1 MFKRNEISSRRREGR
16 GRREFRFRRQRGI
29 ASCAALPLAAML
41 SAGCYR
47 YVPIPN
53 GTPAEHE
60 EVRVRITEN
69 AAGRLVKDLGVY
81 TTQLDGQYAL
91 QGRDS
96 VSLAVPIDR
105 QYQGVTVG
113 STTQTLYLGRSEVV
127 DVSRRQFDRGR
138 TVLLSAGIAAGFA
151 VLAASIVQIADPND
165 PSDNH
170 PIQPPPSVRRPV
182 AHGFTVRIP
191 LP

>member
-1 MFKRNEISSRRREGR
+1 MFKRNEIHSRRREVR
-16 GRREFRFRRQRGI
+16 GRREFRFRRQRFI
-29 ASCAALPLAAML
+29 ASRAALALAAL
-41 SAGCYR
+41 VAGGCYR
-47 YVPIPN
+47 YVPIQDE
-53 GTPAEHE
+53 GSAQHE
-60 EVRVRITEN
+60 QVRVRITED

-81 TTQLDGQYAL
+81 TTQLDGQYAQ
-91 QGRDS
+91 QGHDS

-127 DVSRRQFDRGR
+127 QVSRRQFDRGR
-138 TVLLSAGIAAGFA
+138 TVLLSAGIVAGFA
-151 VLAASIVQIADPND
+151 ALAASIVQIGDPND

-170 PIQPPPSVRRPV
+170 PVPPPPSVRRPV
-182 AHGFTVRIP
+182 THGFTVRIP

>member
-1 MFKRNEISSRRREGR
+1 LNG
-16 GRREFRFRRQRGI
+16 
-29 ASCAALPLAAML
+29 A
-41 SAGCYR
+41 CYR
-47 YVPIPN
+47 YVPIRN
-53 GTPAEHE
+53 ETPGPHE
-60 EVRVRITEN
+60 DVRVRITEN

-91 QGRDS
+91 QGNDS

-127 DVSRRQFDRGR
+127 EVSRREFDRGR
-138 TVLLSAGIAAGFA
+138 TVLLSAGIVAGFA
-151 VLAASIVQIADPND
+151 ALAASIVQIADPND

-170 PIQPPPSVRRPV
+170 PVPPPPSVRRPV
-182 AHGFTVRIP
+182 SHGFTVRIP